1 MKYKALKKVS
11 VLYVEDEEGIRE
23 IFSHILKKFV
33 KKLYIACDGKDGLK
47 KFEKFKP
54 DIIITDIQMPK
65 MTGIEMIEKIRK
77 IDESI
82 PIIITTAFNETEYLL
97 KAIKLKVD
105 GFFLKPIEDMP
116 KYIKILEEKA
126 TNIIAKKENEK
137 KTSIINSII
146 ENFFD
151 IVFFVENKKIVTLN
165 EKAKNLLECN
175 NIKLFLDEI
184 IPHLPLKNIKEEIIE
199 YKNHFY
205 TIKIDEYLENQF
217 IITMKKL
224 K

>member
-1 MKYKALKKVS
+1 MKYKSLKKVS
-11 VLYVEDEEGIRE
+11 VLYVEDEESIRE

-33 KKLYIACDGKDGLK
+33 KKLYIAYDGKDGLE
-47 KFEKFKP
+47 KFKKFKP

-65 MTGIEMIEKIRK
+65 MTGIELISKIRK

-137 KTSIINSII
+137 KSAIINNII

-151 IVFFVENKKIVTLN
+151 IVFFVENEKIVTLN
-165 EKAKNLLECN
+165 EKAKNLLECE
-175 NIKLFLDEI
+175 NIKIFLDEI
-184 IPHLPLKNIKEEIIE
+184 VPHLPLENIKEEIIE

-217 IITMKKL
+217 IITMKNL